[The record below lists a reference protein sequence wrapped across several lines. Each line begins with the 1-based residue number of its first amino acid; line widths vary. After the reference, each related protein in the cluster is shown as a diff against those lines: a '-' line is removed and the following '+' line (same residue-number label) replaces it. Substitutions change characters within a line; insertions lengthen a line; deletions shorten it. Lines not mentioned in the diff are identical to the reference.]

1 MTVRGAIRPTFTFG
15 GLMRNALVPCLV
27 AAVAVSGCA
36 TKKYVG
42 REVGEVN
49 QKVDTLTTEVEKTQ
63 ERVKRNEVRIDDV
76 SKEAQAGIA
85 EAKGSANTALQRA
98 TEAER
103 AAKGKL
109 IYTVTLSNDKV
120 TFPINRAMVSPEAKG
135 MIDEAIAQL
144 KAENRGVF
152 FEIEGHTD
160 STGPEAYNVK
170 LGEERAMAVRNYMHD
185 QHGIALSRM
194 EVISYGEGK
203 PVVDNKTR
211 ANRAQNR
218 RVVIKVLE

>member
-1 MTVRGAIRPTFTFG
+1 
-15 GLMRNALVPCLV
+15 MRSILVPLV
-27 AAVAVSGCA
+27 AASVASLALSGCA

-42 REVGEVN
+42 REVGEIN
-49 QKVDTLTTEVEKTQ
+49 QKVDTLSGEMEKTQ

-76 SKEAQAGIA
+76 DKQAQAGISD
-85 EAKGSANTALQRA
+85 AKGSAQTALKRA

-120 TFPINRAMVSPEAKG
+120 TFPVNRAAVSPDARALV
-135 MIDEAIAQL
+135 DEAIAQL
-144 KAENRGVF
+144 KAENRGVY

-160 STGPEAYNVK
+160 SSGSEAYNEK
-170 LGEERAMAVRNYMHD
+170 LGLDRATAVRNYMHD
-185 QHGIALSRM
+185 QQGIALNRI
-194 EVISYGEGK
+194 EVISYGETK

-211 ANRAQNR
+211 DHRAQNR
-218 RVVIKVLE
+218 RVVINVLE

>member
-1 MTVRGAIRPTFTFG
+1 MKSSRILAV
-15 GLMRNALVPCLV
+15 ALVG
-27 AAVAVSGCA
+27 VAVSGCA
-36 TKKYVG
+36 TKKYVS

-49 QKVDTLTTEVEKTQ
+49 QKVDTLSGEVEKTQ
-63 ERVKRNEVRIDDV
+63 ERVKRNEVRIDQV
-76 SKEAQAGIA
+76 NSEAQAGIKD
-85 EAKGSANTALQRA
+85 AKGSAQQALVKA
-98 TEAER
+98 TEAEK

-120 TFPINRAMVSPEAKG
+120 TFPVSHAEVGADAKAL
-135 MIDEAIAQL
+135 IDEAIAQL
-144 KAENRGVF
+144 KAENKGVF

-160 STGPEAYNVK
+160 NTGPDVYNQK

-185 QHGIALSRM
+185 QGIALNRM
-194 EVISYGEGK
+194 QVISYGATK
-203 PVVDNKTR
+203 PVLDNKTK

>member
-1 MTVRGAIRPTFTFG
+1 
-15 GLMRNALVPCLV
+15 MRSILVPLV
-27 AAVAVSGCA
+27 AASVASLALTGCA

-42 REVGEVN
+42 REVGEIN
-49 QKVDTLTTEVEKTQ
+49 QKVDALSGEMEKTQ

-76 SKEAQAGIA
+76 DKQSQAGISD
-85 EAKGSANTALQRA
+85 AKGSAQTALKRA

-120 TFPINRAMVSPEAKG
+120 TFPVNRAAVSPDARTLV
-135 MIDEAIAQL
+135 DEAIAQL
-144 KAENRGVF
+144 KAENRGVY

-160 STGPEAYNVK
+160 SSGSEAYNEK
-170 LGEERAMAVRNYMHD
+170 LGLDRATAVRNYMHD
-185 QHGIALSRM
+185 QQGIALNRI
-194 EVISYGEGK
+194 EVISYGETK

-211 ANRAQNR
+211 DHRAQNR
-218 RVVIKVLE
+218 RVVINVLE